1 MYMFVTN
8 LLTKHRMASE
18 TCLKITKQ
26 SGTIH
31 YVPLINQKALV
42 SRNAHMGIHDFKIE
56 KVIIEKEFDEST
68 ATHVVVSEKVIA
80 IVSESKNIALRE
92 YVKESKDENMALKA
106 KIAQLE
112 RQLGGASEVKSD
124 SSESKSESK
133 SETALETVARINAID
148 SIAEIEEILQTDE
161 RNTVVKAA
169 KKRLEIL
176 QLK

>member
-1 MYMFVTN
+1 MT
-8 LLTKHRMASE
+8 SE

-31 YVPLINQKALV
+31 YAPLINQKALV
-42 SRNAHMGIHDFKIE
+42 SRNAHMGIHDFKVE
-56 KVIIEKEFDEST
+56 KVIIEKEFDEAS
-68 ATHVVVSEKVIA
+68 ATHVIVSEKVIA
-80 IVSESKNIALRE
+80 VIAESKNIALRE

-112 RQLGGASEVKSD
+112 RQLGGASGVKSN
-124 SSESKSESK
+124 S
-133 SETALETVARINAID
+133 SETAIETVARINAID

>member
-1 MYMFVTN
+1 MT
-8 LLTKHRMASE
+8 SE

-31 YVPLINQKALV
+31 YAPLINQKALV

-56 KVIIEKEFDEST
+56 KVVIEKEYDEAT

-112 RQLGGASEVKSD
+112 RQLGGASDVISD
-124 SSESKSESK
+124 SSESKSE
-133 SETALETVARINAID
+133 TAIETVARINAID

>member
-1 MYMFVTN
+1 MT
-8 LLTKHRMASE
+8 SE

-31 YVPLINQKALV
+31 YVPLINQKTLV
-42 SRNAHMGIHDFKIE
+42 ARNARMGIHDFKIE

-68 ATHVVVSEKVIA
+68 ATHVVVSEKVVA

-92 YVKESKDENMALKA
+92 SVKESKDENLALKA

-112 RQLGGASEVKSD
+112 RQLGGASDVISD
-124 SSESKSESK
+124 SSESKSE
-133 SETALETVARINAID
+133 TAIETVARINAID

>member
-1 MYMFVTN
+1 
-8 LLTKHRMASE
+8 MASE

-31 YVPLINQKALV
+31 YVPLINQKTLV
-42 SRNAHMGIHDFKIE
+42 ARNARMGIHDFKIE
-56 KVIIEKEFDEST
+56 KVIIEKEYDEAT

-92 YVKESKDENMALKA
+92 SVKESKDENMALKA

-112 RQLGGASEVKSD
+112 RQLGGASDVKSN
-124 SSESKSESK
+124 SSESK
-133 SETALETVARINAID
+133 SETAIETVARINTIE
-148 SIAEIEEILQTDE
+148 SISELEEILQTDE

>member
-1 MYMFVTN
+1 MT
-8 LLTKHRMASE
+8 SE

-31 YVPLINQKALV
+31 YAPLINQKALV
-42 SRNAHMGIHDFKIE
+42 SRNAHMGIHDFKVE
-56 KVIIEKEFDEST
+56 KVIIEKEFDEAS

-92 YVKESKDENMALKA
+92 SVKESKDENMALKA

-112 RQLGGASEVKSD
+112 RQLGGASDMKSN
-124 SSESKSESK
+124 SSESK
-133 SETALETVARINAID
+133 SETAIETVARINAID